1 MPVPGVRWGTS
12 GHRSEV
18 GPLQSQRVQH
28 EEVVEVAC
36 RQQSKATVR
45 LAASVS
51 LPQGIAA
58 DLSSSCKTADR
69 VACFTT
75 ACIRL
80 TYRWNDYGVRRATSD
95 YATGTCLALQTLA
108 CSRRGSGP
116 IGPSPP
122 NT

>member
-75 ACIRL
+75 ACIRQ
-80 TYRWNDYGVRRATSD
+80 TYRWNDYGVRRATSRLCNWH
-95 YATGTCLALQTLA
+95 ASCAA
-108 CSRRGSGP
+108 N
-116 IGPSPP
+116 IGLFETRKWTYWS
-122 NT
+122 